1 MDHAA
6 LNWPGPHDGDFDH
19 QVVEATGAQPGQH
32 AHLRAGFDLKNAHG
46 VGGAD
51 HLVGVGV
58 FGRNVLQAKALRAVE
73 RAVAAQGDEVECA
86 ADGTEHAECQHIDL
100 EQAEGI
106 EVVLVPLDDAAFGH
120 GRVFDR
126 HQPRE

>member
-6 LNWPGPHDGDFDH
+6 LNGPGPHDGDFDH
-19 QVVEATGAQPGQH
+19 QVVEAAWPQPGQH
-32 AHLRAGFDLKNAHG
+32 AHLRTRFDLEHAHG

-51 HLVGVGV
+51 HLVGIGV
-58 FGRNVLQAKALRAVE
+58 FGRDVLQAKALRAVK
-73 RAVAAQGDEVECA
+73 RAMAAQGDEVERT
-86 ADGTEHAECQHIDL
+86 ADGTQHAECQHIDL

-106 EVVLVPLDDAAFGH
+106 EVVLVPLNDAALGH

-126 HQPRE
+126 HQSRE